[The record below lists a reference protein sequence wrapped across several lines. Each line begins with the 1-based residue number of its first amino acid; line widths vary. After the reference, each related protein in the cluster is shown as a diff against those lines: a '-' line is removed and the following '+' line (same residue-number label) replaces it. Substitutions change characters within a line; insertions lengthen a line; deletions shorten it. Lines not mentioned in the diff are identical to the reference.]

1 MSKASFVLC
10 AEMNRVGLKKRGERE
25 RAIVESLMI
34 SHQFF
39 NAYGN
44 IIEDA
49 GDTITIRKTTTT
61 QLEFSEINEYSN

>member
-10 AEMNRVGLKKRGERE
+10 AEMNRVGLKERGERE

-39 NAYGN
+39 YAYGN

-49 GDTITIRKTTTT
+49 AT
-61 QLEFSEINEYSN
+61 QLPSGKQQQHNYHQYRSHR